1 MLRLSLFVISMAKLT
16 APADVLRAPLASGG
30 KNMAVFD
37 TLISDAASRFGL
49 GSNAG
54 PLVRE
59 TLNMIANAPGGIG
72 GFLGKLESAGFR
84 AQMQSWLGHP
94 NAAPMPVQ
102 DLDRALGSGAL
113 SGIANRL
120 GIAETAVKAAVG
132 YTLPKLIGALTPGG
146 RIPTSLPAEVETF
159 LSSRV
164 AEPGTRVS
172 GSAERFV
179 ERRTAPRNLGV
190 MQNESSMSRWRLP
203 LVGALAALAI
213 GALLYN
219 REPAAPVTAQAPTA
233 ALPAIVENVKTAA
246 ATATESVQRGASLA
260 LTEQDARAW
269 IDRPVYS
276 SDGQKLGEVAAL
288 LRTADNKVSELQAN
302 IGGFLGIG
310 EHRVRL
316 APSQFSLHSDRVV
329 LDLTAA
335 QAKEL
340 PKIQK

>member
-1 MLRLSLFVISMAKLT
+1 MA
-16 APADVLRAPLASGG
+16 G
-30 KNMAVFD
+30 FD
-37 TLISDAASRFGL
+37 TLISDTASRFGL
-49 GSNAG
+49 GSNAR

-59 TLNMIANAPGGIG
+59 TLNMVANAPGGIG
-72 GFLGKLESAGFR
+72 GFLRRLESAGLR
-84 AQMQSWLGHP
+84 SQMESWLGHP
-94 NAAPMPVQ
+94 NASPLSAQ

-120 GIAETAVKAAVG
+120 GMAEAAVKTAVG

-146 RIPTSLPAEVETF
+146 RIPTHLPPEVETF
-159 LSSRV
+159 LSTRV
-164 AEPGTRVS
+164 EPGTRSVS

-179 ERRTAPRNLGV
+179 ERRTAPQSLGV
-190 MQNESSMSRWRLP
+190 IQNESSMSRWRLP

-219 REPAAPVTAQAPTA
+219 REPVAPVTAEAPTA
-233 ALPAIVENVKTAA
+233 ALPAIAENVKTAA
-246 ATATESVQRGASLA
+246 ATATESVQRGANLA
-260 LTEQDARAW
+260 LTEQAAKTW
-269 IDRPVYS
+269 VDRPVYS
-276 SDGQKLGEVAAL
+276 SDGQKLGEVAAF
-288 LRTADNKVSELQAN
+288 LRTADNKVTELQAD

-310 EHRVRL
+310 EHRIRL
-316 APSQFSLHSDRVV
+316 APAQFSLHSDRVV

>member
-1 MLRLSLFVISMAKLT
+1 
-16 APADVLRAPLASGG
+16 
-30 KNMAVFD
+30 MAVFD
-37 TLISDAASRFGL
+37 TLIGDAASRFGL

-54 PLVRE
+54 PLIRE
-59 TLNMIANAPGGIG
+59 TLNMVANAPGGIA
-72 GFLGKLESAGFR
+72 GFVSKLESAGLR
-84 AQMQSWLGHP
+84 SEMQSWLGHP
-94 NAAPMPVQ
+94 NASPLPVQ

-120 GIAETAVKAAVG
+120 GLSETAVKAAVG

-146 RIPTSLPAEVETF
+146 KIPTSLPSEVETF
-159 LSSRV
+159 LSRP
-164 AEPGTRVS
+164 AEPGTRSVS

-179 ERRTAPRNLGV
+179 ERRAAPRNLGV

-219 REPAAPVTAQAPTA
+219 RTPDATVTAQAPA
-233 ALPAIVENVKTAA
+233 ALPAIAENAKTAA
-246 ATATESVQRGASLA
+246 ATATESIQRGANLA
-260 LTEQDARAW
+260 FTEQDARAW
-269 IDRPVYS
+269 IDKPIYS
-276 SDGQKLGEVAAL
+276 SDGQKLGEVVAF

-310 EHRVRL
+310 EHRIRL

>member
-1 MLRLSLFVISMAKLT
+1 
-16 APADVLRAPLASGG
+16 
-30 KNMAVFD
+30 MAVFD
-37 TLISDAASRFGL
+37 TLIGDTASRFGL

-54 PLVRE
+54 QLVRE
-59 TLNMIANAPGGIG
+59 TLNMVANAPGGIA
-72 GFLGKLESAGFR
+72 GFLGKLEAAGLR
-84 AQMQSWLGHP
+84 SEMQSWLGHP
-94 NAAPMPVQ
+94 NAAPLSAQ

-120 GIAETAVKAAVG
+120 GIAETAVKTAVG

-164 AEPGTRVS
+164 AEPGTRPVS

-179 ERRTAPRNLGV
+179 ERRTAPESLGV
-190 MQNESSMSRWRLP
+190 IQNESTMSRWRLP

-219 REPAAPVTAQAPTA
+219 RTPVAPDIAQAPS
-233 ALPAIVENVKTAA
+233 ALPAIAEDVKTAA
-246 ATATESVQRGASLA
+246 ATVTESVQRGANLA
-260 LTEQDARAW
+260 LTEQAAKAW
-269 IDRPVYS
+269 VDRPVYS
-276 SDGQKLGEVAAL
+276 SDGQKLGEVAAF
-288 LRTADNKVSELQAN
+288 LRTADNKVSELQAD

-316 APSQFSLHSDRVV
+316 APGQFSFHSDRIV

-335 QAKEL
+335 EAKEL

>member
-1 MLRLSLFVISMAKLT
+1 
-16 APADVLRAPLASGG
+16 
-30 KNMAVFD
+30 MAVFD
-37 TLISDAASRFGL
+37 TLISDTASRFGL
-49 GSNAG
+49 GSSAG

-59 TLNMIANAPGGIG
+59 ILNMVANAPGGIG
-72 GFLGKLESAGFR
+72 GFLSKLESAGLR
-84 AQMQSWLGHP
+84 SQMESWLGHP
-94 NAAPMPVQ
+94 NAAPLSAQ

-120 GIAETAVKAAVG
+120 GMAETAVKTAVG

-146 RIPTSLPAEVETF
+146 RIPTSLPSEVETF
-159 LSSRV
+159 LSTRV
-164 AEPGTRVS
+164 ESGTRSVS

-179 ERRTAPRNLGV
+179 ERRTAPRSLGV
-190 MQNESSMSRWRLP
+190 IQNELSMSRWRLP

-219 REPAAPVTAQAPTA
+219 RKSVAPVTAQAPTA
-233 ALPAIVENVKTAA
+233 LPAIAEDVKTAA
-246 ATATESVQRGASLA
+246 AAVSESVQRGANLA
-260 LTEQDARAW
+260 LTEQAAKAW
-269 IDRPVYS
+269 VDRPVYS

-288 LRTADNKVSELQAN
+288 LRTADNKVSELQAD

-316 APSQFSLHSDRVV
+316 APGQFSFHSDRVV

>member
-1 MLRLSLFVISMAKLT
+1 
-16 APADVLRAPLASGG
+16 
-30 KNMAVFD
+30 MAVFD
-37 TLISDAASRFGL
+37 TLIGDTATRLGL

-120 GIAETAVKAAVG
+120 GMAETAVKAAVG

-146 RIPTSLPAEVETF
+146 KIPTSLPAEVETF

-179 ERRTAPRNLGV
+179 ERRTAPQTLGV
-190 MQNESSMSRWRLP
+190 IQNKLSMSRWRLP

-219 REPAAPVTAQAPTA
+219 RELAAPVTAQAPTA
-233 ALPAIVENVKTAA
+233 LPAIVENAKTAA

-269 IDRPVYS
+269 IDRPIYS
-276 SDGQKLGEVAAL
+276 SDGQKLGEVAAF
-288 LRTADNKVSELQAN
+288 LRTADNKVSELQAD

-310 EHRVRL
+310 EHRIRL
-316 APSQFSLHSDRVV
+316 APAQFSLHSDRVV

-335 QAKEL
+335 QVKEL